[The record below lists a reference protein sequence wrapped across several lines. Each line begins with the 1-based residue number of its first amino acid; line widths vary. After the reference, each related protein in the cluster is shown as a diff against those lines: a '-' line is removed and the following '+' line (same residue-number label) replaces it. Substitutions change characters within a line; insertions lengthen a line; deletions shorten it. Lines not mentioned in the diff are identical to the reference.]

1 MGRDSM
7 ETQVEQMRERSPSP
21 SGAVVWA
28 AGALAC
34 AALCACDA
42 PPRAWAGKIAAPSQ
56 LVGGPRTLGEVG
68 DYRISNN
75 RVRFVVQGLD
85 LAKGIAGDRAFGA
98 FGGALL
104 DADLARAEEAR
115 DPRTQA
121 NGRDGLGEIFPTFFL
136 QGLEPDAIEV
146 VDDGSTGKPAWI
158 RVTGKGSDF
167 FTATKLV
174 NAGALGSGLQYE
186 LDYRLGPDDDALWMT
201 ASIINPSAS
210 SHFFPIDQFPIP
222 IGFIPLF
229 GDGQPLFMPG
239 EAGFD
244 VRFTLQ
250 KAYGRPYKLPALGGV
265 TSDVIA
271 VSAEDITYGMSYCS
285 NAICPP
291 PADLNAIPG
300 APSFAFNHQ
309 SEYGKYSPITEQTM
323 LLPFVSGSLFGLY
336 LEEVPAK
343 LPGAAAVSAT
353 MKLRVSGLSPSSVIN
368 AAMAEAGIE
377 TGTVTGIV
385 RERQTGRVLP
395 LADVIF
401 LQEDGVHG
409 ASGLAIN
416 AARTDEFGRFTAN
429 LPPGGYVAVTRLG
442 RREHAPN
449 LAFSVRARKHVDL
462 EAVAQATG
470 VDWTI
475 PRDAILKVRV
485 ADETGRLIP
494 AKVTIDAAYEA
505 RLDGSGNVLPAPDP
519 KTFLYD
525 LRLGDPY
532 RPTDMTPDTQDPE
545 TRRYIEET
553 FRAVNGLAEGEVR
566 PGKWRITVSR
576 GPAYSLSTQ
585 EVTLVAGEVT
595 TVGATL
601 QRLLPARGRVTSDQ
615 HAHTTGSVDSN
626 EPPEL
631 RVISYAAEGIDWVVA
646 TDHNAL
652 TDLAPAIE
660 RTGLLDFLKTSVGIE
675 LSSLEAGHNNGYPLE
690 WLPTPAT
697 HGSMPWFNR
706 IPQQLYDGLRARR
719 GAPLDSFVVQANH
732 PRDSVQG
739 VFTAYGMTGDPLAF
753 TDNPDGTRTILA
765 SNWPGAAGTF
775 APSGPGFGPNKLSLD
790 FDAMEVFNAKRL
802 DITRTFRVPPA
813 SQLSSNACDY
823 PPRCGTVLACDGK
836 KVADKPCMGP
846 TGTIVRDA
854 NDLVAFPGAFED
866 WEHLLDAGKR
876 ATAVGNSDSHELFDE
891 AGYPRNLVDVGHDV
905 ANAREIDPN
914 EVARAIK
921 AGRSVVTNG
930 PEIRLTVLDPVKKG
944 ADGKPLEIPM
954 GGLVRPD
961 SAGTVQVHLI
971 VEAAPWIDV
980 SYAALLVGSPDC
992 LNDNPKT
999 SLTDCHEKPVPIDR
1013 GTPGSR
1019 KVGRLDTILKVS
1031 VPKDY
1036 DSWVAAF
1043 VRGETSLWPVLTP
1056 LEVPPLLL
1064 NDAISALTSAF
1075 GLSDPLK
1082 KLRPVTVTQA
1092 LPNAIANPV
1101 LVDGDGDGKWFGKD
1115 VPEWK
1120 PSAK

>member
-1 MGRDSM
+1 MGRES
-7 ETQVEQMRERSPSP
+7 VEPEMHAHG
-21 SGAVVWA
+21 SGLSVAAAFV

-34 AALCACDA
+34 AALPACDA
-42 PPRAWAGKIAAPSQ
+42 PPRAWAGKINSPSQ

-75 RVRFVVQGLD
+75 RVRFVVQALD
-85 LAKGIAGDRAFGA
+85 LAKGIPGDRAFGA

-115 DPRTQA
+115 DPRTQE

-146 VDDGSTGKPAWI
+146 VDDGSTGKPAWL

-174 NAGALGSGLQYE
+174 NAGALGSGLLYE
-186 LDYRLGPDDDALWMT
+186 VDYRLSPDDDALWMT
-201 ASIINPSAS
+201 ASIINPSTS

-229 GDGQPLFMPG
+229 GDGQALFMPG
-239 EAGFD
+239 EAGYD
-244 VRFTLQ
+244 IRFTLQ
-250 KAYGRPYKLPALGGV
+250 KSYGRAYKLPALGGV
-265 TSDVIA
+265 TSDVVA
-271 VSAEDITYGMSYCS
+271 VAGEGITYGMSYCS
-285 NAICPP
+285 NANCPP
-291 PADLNAIPG
+291 PADLHSIPG
-300 APSFAFNHQ
+300 APSFVFNHQ
-309 SEYGKYSPITEQTM
+309 SEYSKYAPVTEQSM

-343 LPGAAAVSAT
+343 LAGAAAVSAT
-353 MKLRVSGLSPSSVIN
+353 MKLRVAGVSPSSVIN

-377 TGTVTGIV
+377 TGTVTGTV

-401 LQEDGVHG
+401 LQDDGSHG
-409 ASGLAIN
+409 TAGLAVN
-416 AARTDEFGRFTAN
+416 AARTDEHGRFSAN
-429 LPPGGYVAVTRLG
+429 LPPGGYLAVTRIG
-442 RREHAPN
+442 RRQHAPD
-449 LAFSVRARKHVDL
+449 LAFAVRARMHVDL
-462 EAVAQATG
+462 EAVAQAASL
-470 VDWTI
+470 DWSI
-475 PRDAILKVRV
+475 PQDAILKVRV

-494 AKVTIDAAYEA
+494 AKVTLDAAYDA
-505 RLDGSGNVLPAPDP
+505 RLDASRNVLPAPDP

-525 LRLGDPY
+525 RRLGDPY
-532 RPTDMTPDTQDPE
+532 RPTDLTPDTQDPE
-545 TRRYIEET
+545 TRRYVEET

-566 PGKWRITVSR
+566 PGKWRVTVSR
-576 GPAYSLSTQ
+576 GPAYSLFTQ
-585 EVTLVAGEVT
+585 EVTLVAGEAT

-601 QRLLPARGRVTSDQ
+601 RRVLPARGRVAGDQ
-615 HAHTTGSVDSN
+615 HVHTTGSVDGN

-631 RVISYAAEGIDWVVA
+631 RVISYAAEGIDWLVA

-652 TDLAPAIE
+652 TDLAPAVE
-660 RTGLLDFLKTSVGIE
+660 RTGLIDYLKASVGIE

-706 IPQQLYDGLRARR
+706 VPQQLYDGLRARK
-719 GAPLDSFVVQANH
+719 GAPADSFVVQANH

-739 VFTAYGMTGDPLAF
+739 VFTAYGMTGDPLAT
-753 TDNPDGTRTILA
+753 TDNADGTRTILA
-765 SNWPGAAGTF
+765 SNWPGAKGTF
-775 APSGPGFGPNKLSLD
+775 APSGPGFGPDKLSLD
-790 FDAMEVFNAKRL
+790 FDAMEVLNSKRV

-813 SQLSSNACDY
+813 SQLSSNPCDY
-823 PPRCGTVLACDGK
+823 PPQCGKPMVCDGK
-836 KVADKPCMGP
+836 LVSAKPCMGP
-846 TGTIVRDA
+846 VGTVVRDA
-854 NDLVAFPGAFED
+854 NDLVAFAGAFED

-891 AGYPRNLVDVGHDV
+891 AGYPRNLIDVGHEV
-905 ANAREIDPN
+905 PSAREIDAN

-921 AGRSVVTNG
+921 AGRAVVTNG

-944 ADGKPLEIPM
+944 SDGKPLEIPM
-954 GGLVRPD
+954 GGLVKAD
-961 SAGTVQVHLI
+961 SAGTLQVHLI

-992 LNDNPKT
+992 DGDNPKT

-1019 KVGRLDTILKVS
+1019 NATPTRLDKIINVQ
-1031 VPKDY
+1031 VPKNR

-1043 VRGETSLWPVLTP
+1043 VRGDVSLWPVVTP

-1064 NDAISALTSAF
+1064 NDAISALTAAF

-1082 KLRPVTVTQA
+1082 RLRPVTVTQV

-1101 LVDGDGDGKWFGKD
+1101 LVDGNGDGKWFGKD
-1115 VPEWK
+1115 VPEWA